1 MRIIH
6 FNTISFINKHLKDY
20 PSPKNLGYFWN
31 FGSLLGIALT
41 IQILTGIFLAM
52 YYTPHINLAFLSVE
66 SIMRDVQ
73 GGWFLRYLHSNT
85 ASFYFFF
92 IYLHILKALLFKSY
106 HKQNKIYNFDN
117 YIYLT
122 FINVT

>member
-66 SIMRDVQ
+66 SIMRDVK

-92 IYLHILKALLFKSY
+92 IYLPILKAFLRFKFYPKKRLIFNFSELLFAR
-106 HKQNKIYNFDN
+106 I
-117 YIYLT
+117 
-122 FINVT
+122 

>member
-1 MRIIH
+1 
-6 FNTISFINKHLKDY
+6 
-20 PSPKNLGYFWN
+20 
-31 FGSLLGIALT
+31 
-41 IQILTGIFLAM
+41 M
-52 YYTPHINLAFLSVE
+52 YYTPHINLAFLNVE
-66 SIMRDVQ
+66 LIVTDVQ
-73 GGWFLRYLHSNT
+73 GGLFLRYLHSNT

>member
-6 FNTISFINKHLKDY
+6 FNTISLLNKHLKDY

-73 GGWFLRYLHSNT
+73 GGWFLRLHSNT

-92 IYLHILKALLFKSY
+92 IYLHILKLIKKKLCLF
-106 HKQNKIYNFDN
+106 
-117 YIYLT
+117 
-122 FINVT
+122 

>member
-66 SIMRDVQ
+66 SIMRDVK

-106 HKQNKIYNFDN
+106 HKQNKIY
-117 YIYLT
+117 LT